1 MSEITKRA
9 FASSLKKMLAKR
21 PLEKIRVIDITEDCG
36 VNRQTF
42 YYHFKDIY
50 DLLEW
55 VYTNEATKALGG
67 KKTYETWKQGFKQIF
82 QYILNNKEFTSEL
95 SRRLGYTIKDTSE
108 LIASL
113 LSDMTQ
119 QLQEGNA
126 ISVQSFGTF
135 EVKKKAE
142 RITINPTTKLRMLV
156 PPKLVLTYRPS
167 TALKDKFK

>member
-1 MSEITKRA
+1 MYVRKFCSY
-9 FASSLKKMLAKR
+9 S
-21 PLEKIRVIDITEDCG
+21 TELYK
-36 VNRQTF
+36 NSW
-42 YYHFKDIY
+42 I
-50 DLLEW
+50 W
-55 VYTNEATKALGG
+55 
-67 KKTYETWKQGFKQIF
+67 
-82 QYILNNKEFTSEL
+82 NNKEFTSEL